1 MPLLLGGAIATVLGI
16 IGLVV
21 WWESL
26 AIVLKGTVP
35 ILLLMGGVL
44 AVYVGYDDFQEKL
57 REEKRKQDDKLEKA
71 REEIEVIRA
80 QAELYREELERLK
93 EVQKSREVHP

>member
-1 MPLLLGGAIATVLGI
+1 MPLLLGGAIASVFGI

-26 AIVLKGTVP
+26 AVVLKGTVP

-44 AVYVGYDDFQEKL
+44 AIYVGYDDFQEKL
-57 REEKRKQDDKLEKA
+57 REEKRRQDDKLDRA
-71 REEIEVIRA
+71 REEIETIRA
-80 QAELYREELERLK
+80 QAELYREELERIK
-93 EVQKSREVHP
+93 ETQKAKGMNT